1 MLQQPLISII
11 TITFNAAAH
20 LPATMKSVAEQKCSD
35 FEHIIIDGASSDNT
49 LQIARKLGIPS
60 LRILSEPD
68 KGLYDA
74 MNKAFRMSS
83 GDIIAVCND
92 RLCTPDAVTKLVRAA
107 EQGGEGCVGAHAD
120 LVYVEG
126 EHIVRKWHMG
136 EGKLADG
143 WLPGHPTMFLKREIY
158 EKYGLYDTSYKCAAD
173 YEFMIRFLKDER
185 NRLAYVPEVL
195 VSMFYGG
202 TSNAGLRNYMVSL
215 WEGYLGLRRN
225 GVRYPLLIT
234 VKRTVRVL
242 KQFGH

>member
-1 MLQQPLISII
+1 ML
-11 TITFNAAAH
+11 
-20 LPATMKSVAEQKCSD
+20 
-35 FEHIIIDGASSDNT
+35 
-49 LQIARKLGIPS
+49 
-60 LRILSEPD
+60 
-68 KGLYDA
+68 
-74 MNKAFRMSS
+74 FRS
-83 GDIIAVCND
+83 
-92 RLCTPDAVTKLVRAA
+92 
-107 EQGGEGCVGAHAD
+107 
-120 LVYVEG
+120 
-126 EHIVRKWHMG
+126 
-136 EGKLADG
+136 
-143 WLPGHPTMFLKREIY
+143 MFLKREIY